1 MRKAAT
7 AHELPGTGQVQA
19 KAAVKPAAWLELATR
34 LRPYLYLAPAMICF
48 LLFFFYP
55 IGSIIYLSFL
65 DWSLINLEEMDWVGL
80 QNYRDLLGDQDFRQ
94 VLGNTAVFTV
104 ATVGIGLTLSFL
116 LALWLNKKAKV
127 YGIIQATVFSPHIIS
142 LVSVSMLWMWL
153 MDPQFGLLNAALE
166 AVGLPGYTWLTDPKS
181 SLLSLIIVSIW
192 KGVGY
197 NTLIFIAGLQSIPGD
212 IYEAAALDQ
221 SPWWRTLVRITVPM
235 LSPTIFFLLII
246 NTISSF
252 QAFDTIAIM
261 TQGGPINSTNMLVY
275 YIYEQ
280 GMDFYNGGLA
290 AAASVILLILVG
302 ILTALH
308 FVFMSKRVHYR

>member
-1 MRKAAT
+1 MRKAAVVP
-7 AHELPGTGQVQA
+7 ELPGNTQM
-19 KAAVKPAAWLELATR
+19 KTAVRKVPSSPLDLVLR
-34 LRPYLYLAPAMICF
+34 LRPYYYLAPAMICF
-48 LLFFFYP
+48 VLFFFYP
-55 IGSIIYLSFL
+55 IGSIIYLSFQ
-65 DWSLINLEEMDWVGL
+65 DWSLVNLEEIDFVGL
-80 QNYRDLLGDQDFRQ
+80 QNYRDLLTDRDFQ
-94 VLGNTAVFTV
+94 EVLGNTAVFTI
-104 ATVGIGLTLSFL
+104 ATVGIGLMISFL
-116 LALWLNKKAKV
+116 LALWLNRKAKV

-166 AVGLPGYTWLTDPKS
+166 AVGLPAYTWLTDPKS

-212 IYEAAALDQ
+212 IYEAAALDR
-221 SPWWRTLVRITVPM
+221 SPWWRTLTRITVPM

-252 QAFDTIAIM
+252 QAFDTVAIM
-261 TQGGPINSTNMLVY
+261 TQGGPINSTNMMVY
-275 YIYEQ
+275 YIYQQ

-290 AAASVILLILVG
+290 SAASVILLILVS
-302 ILTALH
+302 ILTAIH
-308 FVFMSKRVHYR
+308 FLIMSKRVHYR

>member
-7 AHELPGTGQVQA
+7 AHELPGASQVKAEVRQA
-19 KAAVKPAAWLELATR
+19 PLAWQDLASR

-48 LLFFFYP
+48 ILFFFYP
-55 IGSIIYLSFL
+55 IGSIIYLSFQ
-65 DWSLINLEEMDWVGL
+65 DWSLINLEEMEWVGF
-80 QNYRDLLGDQDFRQ
+80 QNYSDLIVDTDFRQ
-94 VLGNTAVFTV
+94 VLGNTAIFTV
-104 ATVGIGLTLSFL
+104 ATVGLGLTISFL
-116 LALWLNKKAKV
+116 LALWLNRKARV

-166 AVGLPGYTWLTDPKS
+166 AVGLPAYTWLTDPKS

-212 IYEAAALDQ
+212 IYEAAALDR
-221 SPWWRTLVRITVPM
+221 SPWWRTLTRITVPM

-275 YIYEQ
+275 YIYQQ

-290 AAASVILLILVG
+290 SAASVILLILVG
-302 ILTALH
+302 ILTAVH
-308 FVFMSKRVHYR
+308 FLVMSKRVHYR